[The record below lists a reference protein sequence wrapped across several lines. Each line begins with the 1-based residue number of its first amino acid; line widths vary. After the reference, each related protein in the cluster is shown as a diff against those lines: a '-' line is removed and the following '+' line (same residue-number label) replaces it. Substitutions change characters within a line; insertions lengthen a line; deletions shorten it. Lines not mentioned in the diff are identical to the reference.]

1 MPDRVR
7 PMGDS
12 LTLAV
17 TSPPTTPPVSLSL
30 GPPGPPGVP
39 GLPALIALGAEGRQ
53 RHRARTALAIP
64 YPRSEA

>member
-17 TSPPTTPPVSLSL
+17 TSPPTTLPVL
-30 GPPGPPGVP
+30 P
-39 GLPALIALGAEGRQ
+39 GLPALIAPGAEGEQ
-53 RHRARTALAIP
+53 RHRAVTALAIP
-64 YPRSEA
+64 YLRSEA

>member
-17 TSPPTTPPVSLSL
+17 TSTSITRPVSLWL
-30 GPPGPPGVP
+30 
-39 GLPALIALGAEGRQ
+39 GLPCLLALIALGAEGRR
-53 RHRARTALAIP
+53 RHRAVTALAIP

>member
-17 TSPPTTPPVSLSL
+17 TSPPTNPARVALAGLARPARADRSRRS
-30 GPPGPPGVP
+30 GQAAAQSPGV
-39 GLPALIALGAEGRQ
+39 LA
-53 RHRARTALAIP
+53 AIP
-64 YPRSEA
+64 YLRSEA